1 MVVATVVGKNG
12 EGRGKYRSVKSFDT
26 KFIIKREI
34 TDLDLSQPV
43 ADFLPFEKNLAERTY
58 Y

>member
-1 MVVATVVGKNG
+1 MVGKN
-12 EGRGKYRSVKSFDT
+12 EKGRGKYRSVKSFDT